1 MIRLKDVTK
10 EYGKAVSSV
19 LALDDVSIDIMQGKF
34 TVIIGQSGCGKS
46 TFMNLVGAID
56 NVTKGTIIIDD
67 KDITKMS
74 RDHLAEYRNKHIGF
88 IFQAFHLEPAYT
100 VMDNVCLPLMISNVR
115 KAVREVRGME
125 VLEMLGLQ
133 DKARVKSNNLSGGQK
148 QRVAIARA
156 LVHNPDII
164 LADEPTGNLDS
175 KNGLEVIKILKD
187 IANNGKTVIMVTHN
201 PEHAQYGDVIITIK
215 DGKIDSVINK
225 N

>member
-10 EYGKAVSSV
+10 EYGKSASSV

-46 TFMNLVGAID
+46 TLMNLVGAID

-100 VMDNVCLPLMISNVR
+100 VIDNVCLPLMISNVR
-115 KAVREVRGME
+115 KVIREKRGLE
-125 VLEMLGLQ
+125 VLEMLGIE
-133 DKARVKSNNLSGGQK
+133 DKASVKSNNLSGGQK

-156 LVHNPDII
+156 LVHNPEII

-175 KNGLEVIKILKD
+175 KNGLEVMKILKE
-187 IANNGKTVIMVTHN
+187 IAESGKTVIMVTHN
-201 PEHAQYGDVIITIK
+201 PDHAKFGDVIVSMK
-215 DGKIDSVINK
+215 DGKIESIVN
-225 N
+225 NN